1 MILSTAHRRV
11 CCIPDNFRGCTGF
24 DRELEVGEAIRSDAL
39 NANLNIN
46 AEDNL
51 AIAA

>member
-1 MILSTAHRRV
+1 MQHQTS
-11 CCIPDNFRGCTGF
+11 FGGCTGF
-24 DRELEVGEAIRSDAL
+24 DRGPEVGEAIRSRAQT
-39 NANLNIN
+39 ANLNIN